1 LGSYR
6 RTKTK
11 YKYSSMKQINV
22 LQFTKLS
29 ESDKLPYVMLFSSLK
44 AKDWLK
50 IDINHLTYNEVRNI
64 FKRLTTAKEVE
75 DVFKIFEMALKIDE
89 IQFYELPL
97 QKFFQ
102 IKKYLNDY
110 FVNLQKKETQL
121 LQTISEDI
129 GIWEM
134 AGGDSLNEF
143 GDVLPLSQLA
153 KIYGGYPFDYGEKK
167 YIEIIYLLRM
177 NNVQS
182 RVEAEYQK
190 IKNKR

>member
-1 LGSYR
+1 
-6 RTKTK
+6 
-11 YKYSSMKQINV
+11 MKQINV
-22 LQFTKLS
+22 LQFNKLS
-29 ESDKLPYVMLFSSLK
+29 EADKLPYVMLFTSLK
-44 AKDWLK
+44 AKEWLK
-50 IDINHLTYNEVRNI
+50 IDINQLTYNEVRNI
-64 FKRLTTAKEVE
+64 FKRLSTASEVE
-75 DVFKIFEMALKIDE
+75 DVFKIFEMALKIEE

-102 IKKYLNDY
+102 IKKYLNNY

-182 RVEAEYQK
+182 KVEAEYQK
-190 IKNKR
+190 LKSKK